1 MFQHETLWVAKGCSS
16 LGSLIVSQSD
26 GSLSL
31 LRPRDGIMAVAE
43 NWHAHDYEPWIAA
56 WNYWDT
62 NVLFSGTLPNS
73 AISPEFYTDI
83 TLLDRG

>member
-1 MFQHETLWVAKGCSS
+1 MLFQHKILGVAQGCSS

-31 LRPRDGIMAVAE
+31 VRPRDGIMTVAE

-62 NVLFSGTLPNS
+62 NVLFSGILS
-73 AISPEFYTDI
+73 SSLVASGV
-83 TLLDRG
+83 LH